1 MKINHSLSFQEWS
14 THIGNMGCHF
24 GEWQGAASHW
34 WPPATIPQS
43 VEIDIADADGHDLDN
58 NDDGDAMDVDGQG
71 GNAGS
76 WSAPFTHSQGG
87 NAGFAS
93 TFNHNV
99 DNGRDENAGDV
110 IYPPFIPLPWSDEV
124 DKSQGGNAGSRS
136 APLTHNVDNGQGAN
150 AGDVTY
156 PPFIPRPWT
165 DSQGGDA
172 GRSASN
178 HTVNNGP
185 GQVARGSSPKP
196 ATPNIGDNQGG
207 KAGAQVFDDQGANT
221 PQSAPAPVTR
231 NDGQPQGSDAGVSRP
246 AASNYN
252 DNNGHGENVGSFE
265 LASRMPTRPRSE
277 SDSDSDSDSEESD
290 SEDEESDSED
300 EESGSEESDSDSEDS
315 QDSNPPQSPPAP
327 AHRNNGQR
335 QGSNAGVFRPA
346 AFHYND
352 NLGQGDN
359 TGSFELASRMPTR
372 ECDMSDS
379 EDESP
384 RQTARAPVTRH
395 IGRPEGSNVGA
406 FRPATFNYTDNH
418 GHGGNTGSWY
428 AQSTNRTGRAQ
439 VGDNSGLASAPRNR
453 HLFDYEGPNT
463 RRSRSPQD
471 RGSSRRSRSPLD
483 RGSSY
488 RRSRSP
494 PLDRG
499 STKRPSGPP
508 PARGSTKRRAPS
520 PGPSDE
526 GPQKR
531 RRTPDAPA
539 LADNGAQGGDDGG
552 CAASSHHTDNHGR
565 DEDAGSRPAPSTNRT
580 GRAQAGDTSG
590 LASAPRNRHMSSDN
604 EGSTKRRSRS
614 PPVRGSTKRCAPDA
628 LALADNGAQG
638 GDDGGCAASSNHTD
652 NRGRGR
658 NAGSFDP
665 ASRGRQRD
673 ESDSE
678 DSNKRWRS
686 PSFDAS
692 KPKKEA
698 RIEVPSADDGI
709 PRWAWQYFL
718 LMPEDEEDQAAAFLP
733 AKLHLP
739 DDHGGPGSAGSWA
752 SAPPTSTGTGRAQ
765 VGDTSGS
772 ASAPRERHPLDYK
785 GSSKRRSR
793 SPSMDRDLRR
803 RRSRS
808 PLVRGSRRGRSRSP
822 VPLQVSRRRLRRRR
836 TPPDAFALS
845 EPGAQG
851 GHAGGSATAA
861 PDHTSCFASGPQ
873 EEEEEPAHRRETSL
887 DRRADFLEAHAL
899 FREEIRLWREE
910 EEAKDLASTA
920 AKKAEEEVFDT
931 MATGVASVAVGG
943 PVVDRGEDLP
953 DYETFESEG
962 QGEEGPG
969 KRPEGE
975 KEGGESSQQK

>member
-1 MKINHSLSFQEWS
+1 M
-14 THIGNMGCHF
+14 
-24 GEWQGAASHW
+24 
-34 WPPATIPQS
+34 
-43 VEIDIADADGHDLDN
+43 ADADGHDLNN

-136 APLTHNVDNGQGAN
+136 VPLTHNVDNGQGAN

-300 EESGSEESDSDSEDS
+300 EESDSEDS

-352 NLGQGDN
+352 NLGQGDY

-439 VGDNSGLASAPRNR
+439 VGDN
-453 HLFDYEGPNT
+453 
-463 RRSRSPQD
+463 
-471 RGSSRRSRSPLD
+471 
-483 RGSSY
+483 
-488 RRSRSP
+488 
-494 PLDRG
+494 
-499 STKRPSGPP
+499 
-508 PARGSTKRRAPS
+508 
-520 PGPSDE
+520 
-526 GPQKR
+526 
-531 RRTPDAPA
+531 
-539 LADNGAQGGDDGG
+539 
-552 CAASSHHTDNHGR
+552 
-565 DEDAGSRPAPSTNRT
+565 
-580 GRAQAGDTSG
+580 SG

-733 AKLHLP
+733 AKLRLP